1 MNVLGLDTCFGA
13 LSVAVGQDLGRPSAR
28 VLART
33 EAMSTGHAERLMPLV
48 GTLLVES
55 GLSMPALDR
64 IAVTVGPG
72 SFTGSR
78 IAIAAARALSLSL
91 GTPIVTFSSLEAI
104 ALHSGLAPEAGE
116 DVLVVMDA
124 RRGEVY
130 VQLFNGATRAPL
142 TAPGIAAE
150 ADVAALGQGRRLLV
164 CGSAA
169 AAICKVLQNAAQPAR
184 QHDGTIWPDMA
195 AALIPAMTRAPSSVP
210 AEPLYLRPPDAK
222 PQEGKSLPRAV
233 P

>member
-13 LSVAVGQDLGRPSAR
+13 LSVAVGRDLGRPSAR
-28 VLART
+28 VVART
-33 EAMSTGHAERLMPLV
+33 DPMATGQAERLLPLI
-48 GTLLVES
+48 GSLLAEA
-55 GLSMPALDR
+55 GLSIPALDR

-91 GTPIVTFSSLEAI
+91 GTPIVIFSSLEAI
-104 ALHSGLAPEAGE
+104 ALHFGLAPVAGE

-130 VQLFNGATRAPL
+130 VQLFNGATRVPL
-142 TAPGIAAE
+142 TAPAIAAD
-150 ADVAALGQGRRLLV
+150 ADVVALGQGRRLLV

-169 AAICKVLQNAAQPAR
+169 AAVCDLLQNAGQPAR
-184 QHDGTIWPDMA
+184 LHNGAIWPDMA
-195 AALIPAMTRAPSSVP
+195 AALIPAMMRAPSSVP
-210 AEPLYLRPPDAK
+210 VEPLYLRPPDAK